1 MPVTL
6 TIDGQEVT
14 VPKGTTIL
22 EAAKTIGQQVPHYC
36 YHPGMSSPA
45 MCRLCLVEVE
55 GAPKPMPSCVTT
67 VMDGQVV
74 HTQSEE
80 ATASRKAVLE
90 FYLVNHP
97 LDCPICDMSGECSLQ
112 DYVHEEGRDS
122 GRSREPKRVFGR
134 DDFGGDVL
142 FYGDRCVMC
151 TRCVRF
157 MSEVEQDTRLTVVDR
172 GNRSVIDT
180 FFEEGLDGTNWHGN
194 IVDIC
199 PVGALVSK
207 DFLHKAR
214 AWDLEH
220 TPSICTSCSQGCN
233 IDLHTRDNLVQRL
246 KPREN
251 LDVNGWWMCDH
262 GRENYEWI
270 NQGTRIEAPLV
281 RDGNGGSKAVDWK
294 EVLGALLEQANG
306 AGAVKAV
313 ASPLA
318 SNEDLGALKALVE
331 ALGGGETVYRS
342 ARAEEEIVLKG
353 FPSLARRKDL
363 AANTTGAELM
373 GLERAGA
380 DDATG
385 GLADVAGHDGV
396 LVVLGDAL
404 EDQPADFGKN
414 AALYVFLGSH
424 ESEASANASFVLPVT
439 TFAEQEGTFTNVAG
453 RVQRFWPGLQAPGMA
468 RPPWLILGALV
479 AELTA
484 ADLPRTAA
492 DAFAALAS
500 AVPAFSG
507 LTYDDI
513 GTRGALVNEPVQL
526 SGD

>member
-1 MPVTL
+1 
-6 TIDGQEVT
+6 
-14 VPKGTTIL
+14 
-22 EAAKTIGQQVPHYC
+22 
-36 YHPGMSSPA
+36 
-45 MCRLCLVEVE
+45 
-55 GAPKPMPSCVTT
+55 
-67 VMDGQVV
+67 
-74 HTQSEE
+74 
-80 ATASRKAVLE
+80 
-90 FYLVNHP
+90 
-97 LDCPICDMSGECSLQ
+97 
-112 DYVHEEGRDS
+112 
-122 GRSREPKRVFGR
+122 
-134 DDFGGDVL
+134 
-142 FYGDRCVMC
+142 
-151 TRCVRF
+151 
-157 MSEVEQDTRLTVVDR
+157 
-172 GNRSVIDT
+172 
-180 FFEEGLDGTNWHGN
+180 
-194 IVDIC
+194 
-199 PVGALVSK
+199 LVSK

-479 AELTA
+479 AELTE